1 MQKRNCKKSL
11 QEQVENKNCARI
23 AKLQQKQTRIY
34 KKNNMQIQ
42 NIQKIIMKW
51 SEINVVEGDI
61 SHRQSHLNA
70 KRLWRKCNARD
81 TTLV

>member
-1 MQKRNCKKSL
+1 LQKRNCKKSL

-61 SHRQSHLNA
+61 SHRHSHLNA
-70 KRLWRKCNARD
+70 K
-81 TTLV
+81 

>member
-1 MQKRNCKKSL
+1 LQKRNCKKSL
-11 QEQVENKNCARI
+11 QEHVENKNCARI
-23 AKLQQKQTRIY
+23 AKLQQKQTQIY

-70 KRLWRKCNARD
+70 K
-81 TTLV
+81 

>member
-1 MQKRNCKKSL
+1 VVKINSKITIVAKKKLQKKACKNKL
-11 QEQVENKNCARI
+11 KTKNCARI
-23 AKLQQKQTRIY
+23 AKLQQKKTRIY

-61 SHRQSHLNA
+61 SHRHSHLNA
-70 KRLWRKCNARD
+70 K
-81 TTLV
+81 